1 MSTDVLAALRAAN
14 KFHKEAMSKLKEL
27 DPEFKLSIG
36 VYTIKHKNFALKVI
50 NDNPVIEIELLIM
63 KSATGEYDGFSK
75 NFLLWL
81 NSGFGISKALS
92 YLTTLGVKS
101 VDQRYAKDQNEAFV
115 SFVNDANKIK
125 DEFAIELTYNKA
137 GYANFSLLRKVN
149 SSKIEEVPTES
160 PVEEIPQGSPIEDLP
175 ETEEEIIDDFAEDD
189 IITEEEIPEIPEL
202 QSKTVSTGAFEKYK
216 KQLQMFLFTM
226 DIEVEDMKN
235 QPAEVLVQAIETQV
249 PEGFNI
255 KDLEKKDVTMLKKV
269 GLEKLLK

>member
-14 KFHKEAMSKLKEL
+14 KFHKTAISKLKEL
-27 DPEFKLSIG
+27 DPEYKLPIG
-36 VYTIKHKNFALKVI
+36 VYTVKHEEFFLKVI
-50 NDNPVIEIELLIM
+50 NDNPALEVKILII
-63 KSATGEYDGFSK
+63 KSATGEQDGFSK
-75 NFLLWL
+75 SHLLWL

-101 VDQRYAKDQNEAFV
+101 VEQRYTKDQNEAFV
-115 SFVNDANKIK
+115 QFVNEANKIK

-149 SSKIEEVPTES
+149 SSKIEEISGKS
-160 PVEEIPQGSPIEDLP
+160 PVEEIPITEVIEDLP
-175 ETEEEIIDDFAEDD
+175 EIEEEIIDDFANDD

-202 QSKTVSTGAFEKYK
+202 STKPKTTDAFEKYK

-226 DIEVEDMKN
+226 DIKIDNMKN
-235 QPAEVLVQAIETQV
+235 QPAETLVKAIETQV
-249 PEGFNI
+249 PEGFNT
-255 KDLEKKDVTMLKKV
+255 KDLDKKDITMLKKV